1 MNYQQ
6 NIVNKLKEELK
17 KENMLQKDFAKKLK
31 ISEVYMSRL
40 INQERRI
47 SLTIA
52 IKIADYFNISLDELV
67 GRKQYD

>member
-31 ISEVYMSRL
+31 ISEVHMSRL
-40 INQERRI
+40 VCQERKI

-52 IKIADYFNISLDELV
+52 IKIADYFKISLDELV
-67 GRKQYD
+67 GRKQWD